1 MANMDQE
8 AQQVPGLG
16 QQAPV
21 ANQMDFGQVANLIKS
36 KKHFNEV
43 YHSLGKSQL
52 IRGVCQV
59 E

>member
-1 MANMDQE
+1 MADMDQE

-43 YHSLGKSQL
+43 YHSLGKSP
-52 IRGVCQV
+52 
-59 E
+59 